1 MQHKARIKF
10 MATKEEIKRSRELV
24 DEAIEVLLKRTGT
37 KKSDIIRPALIRWSM
52 NNLDLLSEEEY
63 EYFKPIIDYN
73 NAHKEEWKWTQRKK
87 RCKKN

>member
-24 DEAIEVLLKRTGT
+24 DEAIEVLLKKTGT
-37 KKSDIIRPALIRWSM
+37 KKSDILRPALIRWSM

-73 NAHKEEWKWTQRKK
+73 NAHKEEWK
-87 RCKKN
+87 